1 MGWRGELLNRMH
13 APLMAAAGFLTSLC
27 LGSGGRKHA
36 VLLTIMA
43 AVIIELVQPWFGRT
57 ASLGDLGWGMIGAL
71 SVMIWQRW
79 CLAWLALL
87 VALAPPASWWMQ
99 LTLARQDATRAFPV
113 LLAPDTRSASLL
125 WQVSPAF
132 MDAKDV
138 IILARDETHPSS
150 ARLEVMK
157 QDWSAFSGLELEAE
171 LQAPVKLQLGVRLDM
186 TDGPRIR
193 MGAGMQPG
201 KNHLLIFW
209 PEGKR
214 PAGVKQLVLFL
225 EAGTPQAKLRILSAR
240 LIEKGR

>member
-87 VALAPPASWWMQ
+87 VALAPPATWWMQ
-99 LTLARQDATRAFPV
+99 LTLARQDAARHFPA
-113 LLAPDTRSASLL
+113 LLAPPPQPAGLL
-125 WQVSPAF
+125 WNVSPAF
-132 MDAKDV
+132 AGNEDKIVLDRNNEQPA
-138 IILARDETHPSS
+138 S

-157 QDWSAFSGLELEAE
+157 QDWSVFPGLELEAE
-171 LQAPVKLQLGVRLDM
+171 LQAPAELQLGVRLDM

-209 PEGKR
+209 PEGTR